1 MRSQPCVAFSFWD
14 TLSRENAFLVV
25 TGRIPQIDLCNYL
38 SVCYLISLES
48 AYLKETLEIN
58 ITFLKLTKPTIG
70 VFALPL
76 HGKRYFKKT
85 ASFSNSGLYKS
96 FHYSSPN
103 FIYQNS
109 RGQIN
114 RTNNSRFRVI
124 IAGKEIFQKISGL
137 WQFHYIEIFLL

>member
-1 MRSQPCVAFSFWD
+1 MRSQPCVAFLFWD

-38 SVCYLISLES
+38 SVFYFISLES

-58 ITFLKLTKPTIG
+58 ITFLKLTKLTIG

-85 ASFSNSGLYKS
+85 ASFSNSVLYKS
-96 FHYSSPN
+96 FPYISPN
-103 FIYQNS
+103 FIHQHF
-109 RGQIN
+109 RGQVN
-114 RTNNSRFRVI
+114 RTDNSRFRVT
-124 IAGKEIFQKISGL
+124 IAGKEIFQ
-137 WQFHYIEIFLL
+137 